1 MVSSG
6 FTALIFSA
14 ILFAIGLWGR
24 RNADKL
30 VLPTLSPRAQKTK
43 ERSIRRGAIGCQFGS
58 VVFFGLAIVE
68 FVIACTPG
76 AR

>member
-6 FTALIFSA
+6 FTALLFAA

-30 VLPTLSPRAQKTK
+30 VLSSLSTKARKAK
-43 ERSIRRGAIGCQFGS
+43 ERSIQRGSVACQIGS
-58 VVFFGLAIVE
+58 VVFLGLAIME
-68 FVIACTPG
+68 FVIWFTH
-76 AR
+76 R

>member
-6 FTALIFSA
+6 FTALLFAA

-30 VLPTLSPRAQKTK
+30 VLSTLTPKAQKAK
-43 ERSIRRGAIGCQFGS
+43 ERSIRRGSVACQIGS
-58 VVFFGLAIVE
+58 VVFFGLAIME
-68 FVIACTPG
+68 FVIWFTH
-76 AR
+76 R

>member
-30 VLPTLSPRAQKTK
+30 VLSTLPARAQKAK
-43 ERSIRRGAIGCQFGS
+43 ERSMRRGAIGCQLGAA
-58 VVFFGLAIVE
+58 VFLGLAVME
-68 FVIACTPG
+68 FVISFTG
-76 AR
+76 R